1 MFCSQRADIAEYFF
15 HAPTPQFYVTPGTI
29 MDDFSAWIRS
39 ELDRLEAA
47 GLRRAIPDVDRGAER
62 YLLLGGRRLL
72 NLASNNY
79 LGLAG
84 QPALA
89 AAAAQ
94 AARDLGAGSGASR
107 LVTGN
112 TALHDELDR
121 RVAAFKGQEA
131 ALCFTS
137 GFAANLSL
145 FAAFA
150 GRDALVF
157 SDRLNHAS
165 IIDGILLSGAKQVR
179 YRHNDLDH
187 LAHLLDKHR
196 DHPRKLLA
204 TDTVFSMDGDVADL
218 ASLAELC
225 GAHKV
230 PLVVD
235 EAHATGVFGSGR
247 GLVHELG
254 LEREVALHMG
264 TFSKA
269 LGSLGGYV
277 AASREAIDLLL
288 NKGRAFV
295 FTTAL
300 PPSVVAANLA
310 ALDLV
315 AADPAAGP
323 RLLAMAEEFRARL
336 QEMGFNTGDSA
347 TQIVPVLLGSAQAA
361 LQARDLLLAHGVY
374 AGAIRPP
381 TVPQGT
387 ARLRVS
393 LRADLTGEDLDLALN
408 AFRALAEEPA
418 P

>member
-1 MFCSQRADIAEYFF
+1 
-15 HAPTPQFYVTPGTI
+15 
-29 MDDFSAWIRS
+29 MDDFTTWIRS
-39 ELDRLEAA
+39 ELDRLEAS
-47 GLRRAIPDVDRGAER
+47 GLRRSIPDMDRGADR
-62 YLLLGGRRLL
+62 YLLLDDRRVL

-84 QPALA
+84 HPALA
-89 AAAAQ
+89 EASAAAV
-94 AARDLGAGSGASR
+94 RDYGAGSGASR
-107 LVTGN
+107 LVTGT
-112 TALHDELDR
+112 TALHHELDR
-121 RVAAFKGQEA
+121 RVAEFKGQDA

-137 GFAANLSL
+137 GFAANLAI

-165 IIDGILLSGAKQVR
+165 IIDGIQLSGARQVR

-187 LAHLLDKHR
+187 LARLLEQHK

-225 GAHKV
+225 SVHKI
-230 PLVVD
+230 PLVAD
-235 EAHATGVFGSGR
+235 EAHAAGVFGSGR

-269 LGSLGGYV
+269 FGSLGGYV
-277 AASREAIDLLL
+277 AASRPAIDLLL
-288 NKGRAFV
+288 NKGRSFV
-295 FTTAL
+295 FSTAL

-310 ALDLV
+310 ALDV
-315 AADPAAGP
+315 VQADPSAGP
-323 RLLAMAEEFRARL
+323 RLLAMAETFRARL
-336 QEMGFNTGDSA
+336 REMGFNTGGSC
-347 TQIVPVLLGSAQAA
+347 TQILPVLLGSSQAA
-361 LQARDLLLAHGVY
+361 LNARDALLAHGVY
-374 AGAIRPP
+374 VGAIRPP

-387 ARLRVS
+387 ARLRIS
-393 LRADLTGEDLDLALN
+393 LRADLTPEDLDLALT
-408 AFRALAEEPA
+408 AFRALSTEPA

>member
-1 MFCSQRADIAEYFF
+1 
-15 HAPTPQFYVTPGTI
+15 
-29 MDDFSAWIRS
+29 MDDFTTWIRS

-47 GLRRAIPDVDRGAER
+47 GLRRTIPDMDRGADR
-62 YLLLGGRRLL
+62 YLLLGGRRVL

-84 QPALA
+84 HPALA
-89 AAAAQ
+89 AAAAA
-94 AARDLGAGSGASR
+94 AARELGTGSGASR
-107 LVTGN
+107 LVTG
-112 TALHDELDR
+112 TSALHATLDQ
-121 RVAAFKGQEA
+121 RVAEFKGQDA
-131 ALCFTS
+131 ALTFTS
-137 GFAANLSL
+137 GFAANLAL

-165 IIDGILLSGAKQVR
+165 ILDGILLSGARQVR

-187 LAHLLDKHR
+187 LSRLMEQHR

-218 ASLAELC
+218 AGLAELC
-225 GAHKV
+225 GQHHV
-230 PLVVD
+230 PLIVD

-254 LEREVALHMG
+254 LERQVALHMG

-277 AASREAIDLLL
+277 AASRDAIDLLL
-288 NKGRAFV
+288 NKGRSFV
-295 FTTAL
+295 FSTAL
-300 PPSVVAANLA
+300 PPTVVAANLA

-315 AADPAAGP
+315 AADPSAGP
-323 RLLAMAEEFRARL
+323 RLLAMAGTFRARL
-336 QEMGFNTGDSA
+336 AEMGFNTGGSS

-361 LQARDLLLAHGVY
+361 LHARDALLAHGVY
-374 AGAIRPP
+374 AAAIRPP

-387 ARLRVS
+387 ARLRIS
-393 LRADLTGEDLDLALN
+393 LRADLTHEDLDLALT
-408 AFRALAEEPA
+408 AFRALSTEPEQ
-418 P
+418 

>member
-1 MFCSQRADIAEYFF
+1 
-15 HAPTPQFYVTPGTI
+15 
-29 MDDFSAWIRS
+29 MDTFSAWIRS
-39 ELDRLEAA
+39 ELDSLDAA

-62 YLLLGGRRLL
+62 YLLQGGRRLL

-84 QPALA
+84 HPALA
-89 AAAAQ
+89 EAAAR
-94 AARDLGAGSGASR
+94 AAHDYGAGAGASR

-121 RVAAFKGQEA
+121 RVAEFKGTEA
-131 ALCFTS
+131 ALCFAS
-137 GFAANLSL
+137 GFAANLAI

-179 YRHNDLDH
+179 YRHNDPDH

-204 TDTVFSMDGDVADL
+204 TDTVFSMDGDAADL
-218 ASLAELC
+218 ASLAEL
-225 GAHKV
+225 GARHKV
-230 PLVVD
+230 PLVLD
-235 EAHATGVFGSGR
+235 EAHATGVLGRGR
-247 GLVHELG
+247 GLAHELG
-254 LEREVALHMG
+254 LPRAASLHMG

-277 AASREAIDLLL
+277 AGSRQAMDLLL
-288 NKGRAFV
+288 NKGRSFV
-295 FTTAL
+295 FSTAL
-300 PPSVVAANLA
+300 PPPVVAANLA

-315 AADPAAGP
+315 EADPSAGP
-323 RLLAMAEEFRARL
+323 RLLAMAREFRARL
-336 QEMGFNTGDSA
+336 REMGFNTGDST
-347 TQIVPVLLGSAQAA
+347 TQIIPVLLGSAPAA
-361 LQARDLLLAHGVY
+361 LHARDRLLAQGVCV
-374 AGAIRPP
+374 AAIRPP
-381 TVPQGT
+381 TVPANT
-387 ARLRVS
+387 ARLRIS
-393 LRADLTGEDLDLALN
+393 LRADLREEDLDLALA
-408 AFRALAEEPA
+408 AFRTLAEEPG

>member
-1 MFCSQRADIAEYFF
+1 
-15 HAPTPQFYVTPGTI
+15 
-29 MDDFSAWIRS
+29 MDDFTTWIRS

-47 GLRRAIPDVDRGAER
+47 GLRRTIPDMDRGADR
-62 YLLLGGRRLL
+62 YLLLGGRRVL

-84 QPALA
+84 HPALA
-89 AAAAQ
+89 AASAA
-94 AARDLGAGSGASR
+94 AARDLGTGSGASR
-107 LVTGN
+107 LVTG
-112 TALHDELDR
+112 TSALHATLDQ
-121 RVAAFKGQEA
+121 RVAEFKGQDA
-131 ALCFTS
+131 ALTFTS
-137 GFAANLSL
+137 GFAANLAL

-165 IIDGILLSGAKQVR
+165 ILDGILLSGARQVR

-187 LAHLLDKHR
+187 LSRLMEQHR

-218 ASLAELC
+218 AGLAELC
-225 GAHKV
+225 GQHHV
-230 PLVVD
+230 PLIVD

-254 LEREVALHMG
+254 LERQVALHMG

-277 AASREAIDLLL
+277 AASRDAIDLLL
-288 NKGRAFV
+288 NKGRSFV
-295 FTTAL
+295 FSTAL
-300 PPSVVAANLA
+300 PPTVVAANLA

-315 AADPAAGP
+315 AADPSAGP
-323 RLLAMAEEFRARL
+323 RLLAMAGTFRARL
-336 QEMGFNTGDSA
+336 AEMGFNTGGSS

-361 LQARDLLLAHGVY
+361 LHARDALLAHGVY
-374 AGAIRPP
+374 AAAIRPP

-387 ARLRVS
+387 ARLRIS
-393 LRADLTGEDLDLALN
+393 LRADLTHEDLDLALT
-408 AFRALAEEPA
+408 AFRALSTEPEQ
-418 P
+418 

>member
-1 MFCSQRADIAEYFF
+1 
-15 HAPTPQFYVTPGTI
+15 
-29 MDDFSAWIRS
+29 MDDFPAWSRS

-47 GLRRAIPDVDRGAER
+47 GLRRAVPAVDRGAER
-62 YLLLGGRRLL
+62 HLLLDGRRLL

-84 QPALA
+84 HPALA
-89 AAAAQ
+89 EAAAR
-94 AARDLGAGSGASR
+94 AARDWGTGSGASR

-112 TALHDELDR
+112 TALHDILDQ
-121 RVAAFKGQEA
+121 RVAEFKGQEA
-131 ALCFTS
+131 ALTFTS
-137 GFAANLSL
+137 GFAANLAIFS
-145 FAAFA
+145 AFA
-150 GRDALVF
+150 GRDAVVF

-165 IIDGILLSGAKQVR
+165 IIDGIQLSGARQVR
-179 YRHNDLDH
+179 YRHNDLGH
-187 LAHLLDKHR
+187 LARLLEQHR

-218 ASLAELC
+218 AGLAELC
-225 GAHKV
+225 RRHKV

-235 EAHATGVFGSGR
+235 EAHATGVLGRGR
-247 GLVHELG
+247 GLAHELG

-300 PPSVVAANLA
+300 PPAVVAANLA
-310 ALDLV
+310 ALELV
-315 AADPAAGP
+315 SADPSAGP
-323 RLLAMAEEFRARL
+323 RLLAMAQAFRDRL
-336 QEMGFNTGDSA
+336 NEMGFATGDSC
-347 TQIVPVLLGSAQAA
+347 TQVIPVLLGSAQAA
-361 LQARDLLLAHGVY
+361 LAARDGLLAHGVY

-381 TVPQGT
+381 TVPPNT

-393 LRADLTGEDLDLALN
+393 LRADLTAEDLDLALA
-408 AFRALAEEPA
+408 AFRALAPEPG